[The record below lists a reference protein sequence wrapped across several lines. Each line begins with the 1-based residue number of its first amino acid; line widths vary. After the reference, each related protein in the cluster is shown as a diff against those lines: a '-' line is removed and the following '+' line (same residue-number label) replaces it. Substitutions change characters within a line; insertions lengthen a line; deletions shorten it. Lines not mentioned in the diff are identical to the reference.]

1 MLTAALDCAWKSTSS
16 RRQETSH
23 DPPQFS
29 VEQEAEAQ
37 RIARVM
43 SQKIQIETL
52 PIDAALR
59 LSQGSGW
66 RRSPRKS

>member
-1 MLTAALDCAWKSTSS
+1 MT
-16 RRQETSH
+16 H
-23 DPPQFS
+23 PQFS

-66 RRSPRKS
+66 CRSPRKS